1 MECHGMDS
9 LIHCDCIF
17 WPCWINP
24 ESRSEPD
31 EDFKTSLDGLQHQ
44 PAGLQMNYRDA
55 KKRTAVQFQTWTQVF
70 SSFPEIFVL
79 TDYLSEN
86 ALNHH
91 GFLSVFSTLLFF
103 RSLGQR
109 SHWSFVLKQVCFPAG
124 RENIFQS
131 RWVSPAWTKLSLVY
145 HDLMG
150 SVNKTH
156 RLEKRQEAVRSEL
169 LSQKVKSMN

>member
-1 MECHGMDS
+1 MDS
-9 LIHCDCIF
+9 LIRCGCIF
-17 WPCWINP
+17 WLCWINP
-24 ESRSEPD
+24 EPRSEPD

-44 PAGLQMNYRDA
+44 PACLQMNYSDA
-55 KKRTAVQFQTWTQVF
+55 KKQTDVQFQMWTQVF
-70 SSFPEIFVL
+70 SSFPKIFVM

-86 ALNHH
+86 AFNHH
-91 GFLSVFSTLLFF
+91 GFISVFSTPLFF
-103 RSLGQR
+103 RSLGQL

-131 RWVSPAWTKLSLVY
+131 RWVSPARTKLSLVY

-156 RLEKRQEAVRSEL
+156 RLQNRQEAVGSEL
-169 LSQKVKSMN
+169 LSRKVKSMN